1 MKWAIYYITMIILN
15 ILAAVIF
22 FEYINITAI
31 SIVPIFILILML
43 FQAFL
48 FYNSKENEFNT
59 TYSVRSELNQTEENT
74 LFYYNANSMLICVPL
89 LLPFILF
96 FSSGIKFICLIIYLL
111 GYSGALVFRIKNKDK
126 LNNRIHSAEN
136 ELKIQQSKE
145 ELGKWK

>member
-59 TYSVRSELNQTEENT
+59 TYSVRSDLNQTEENT
-74 LFYYNANSMLICVPL
+74 LFYYIANAMLICVPL

-96 FSSGIKFICLIIYLL
+96 FSSGIKFICLTIYLL

-126 LNNRIHSAEN
+126 LNNRIHSEEN

>member
-1 MKWAIYYITMIILN
+1 MIILN

-96 FSSGIKFICLIIYLL
+96 FSSGIKFICLTIYLL

-126 LNNRIHSAEN
+126 LNNRIHSEEN